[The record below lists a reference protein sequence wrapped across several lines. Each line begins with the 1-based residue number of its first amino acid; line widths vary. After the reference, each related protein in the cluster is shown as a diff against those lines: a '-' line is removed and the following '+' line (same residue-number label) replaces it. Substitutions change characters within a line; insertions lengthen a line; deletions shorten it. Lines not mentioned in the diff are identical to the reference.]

1 MKSKLLSIFIIFNSL
16 FILGCNRNNNDSST
30 NLKLYIYNIE
40 KDNLNFISEVK
51 RQNFISWNEDSKS
64 FIFIDNNYCYNGD
77 KYSI

>member
-1 MKSKLLSIFIIFNSL
+1 MKSKLLAIFIIFNSL

-51 RQNFISWNEDSKS
+51 RQN
-64 FIFIDNNYCYNGD
+64 
-77 KYSI
+77 